1 MIVSAYFFFKEWLLD
16 EEVSVDEFAEWMF
29 VKEGVTLTP
38 FANAPN
44 LKHLSETPPQ
54 ICVDSYVLPA
64 SVVSWFPHR
73 GDDNVLWLHYEDLKE
88 DLTGCIHL
96 IAKFLDLGANDAELL
111 KRVEQQVTFRP
122 SVTVSIRCVYVHPGF
137 VGLHEKASYQV

>member
-1 MIVSAYFFFKEWLLD
+1 MVSAYFFFKEWLFD
-16 EEVSVDEFAEWMF
+16 AEVSLDEFAEWMF

-38 FANAPN
+38 LANARQ
-44 LKHLSETPPQ
+44 LKHLSERDRQ
-54 ICVDSYVLPA
+54 QWVDMCLQHCVVV

-96 IAKFLDLGANDAELL
+96 MAKFLDLGANDPTLL
-111 KRVEQQVTFRP
+111 KLVEQQVAFRP
-122 SVTVSIRCVYVHPGF
+122 SVTACFY
-137 VGLHEKASYQV
+137 ASCECASRLRWIS